1 MKVMKDGDYQGGN
14 NWATTVLNDHN
25 KYRQQKGLGSV
36 KLDPYVSEC
45 FPIDN
50 WQPQQLQGVPRKWG
64 SSLLLQSHS
73 LGHPLNMLPQDS
85 QKKFLRLRTGVTIE
99 LSIILCQLN
108 QKAQARAEYVAKTGE
123 FKHPRGGQ
131 KYKDGSPV
139 LENLYQGKGIKNG
152 RQLGT
157 ANAPTR
163 EWLTSS
169 GHKAR
174 LDDKVVTKL
183 GVGNAVGANGVKYT
197 VGLYHPNTPNVRG

>member
-36 KLDPYVSEC
+36 KLDPY
-45 FPIDN
+45 
-50 WQPQQLQGVPRKWG
+50 
-64 SSLLLQSHS
+64 
-73 LGHPLNMLPQDS
+73 
-85 QKKFLRLRTGVTIE
+85 
-99 LSIILCQLN
+99 LN